1 MGPAD
6 LSTLKSELLSLEKL
20 IHEPLHRQSQITSR
34 LRLAG
39 VELPV
44 AGPYESHLLDHGT
57 EEFKAVLAIFP

>member
-20 IHEPLHRQSQITSR
+20 IHEPLHRQSQIMSR

-44 AGPYESHLLDHGT
+44 AGPDESHGT
-57 EEFKAVLAIFP
+57 EEFNAVLAIFP